1 LCNQDARQEKVLVS
15 NGGRC
20 ENGMAGSL
28 AGQR

>member
-1 LCNQDARQEKVLVS
+1 LCSQEDRQVKVLVS

-28 AGQR
+28 ARQR